1 MKSSEEKVIFSAF
14 SHCNA
19 FLACFTSKKIEN
31 TTDSLENNDDF
42 NMFPRKKK
50 ADICVIFFQFY
61 WFSTGKTLKI
71 VRKLCIVMRVTS
83 IV

>member
-1 MKSSEEKVIFSAF
+1 MKSSVEKVIFSAF
-14 SHCNA
+14 SHYDA
-19 FLACFTSKKIEN
+19 FLACFTSKN
-31 TTDSLENNDDF
+31 ENNDDF
-42 NMFPRKKK
+42 NMFQRKKE
-50 ADICVIFFQFY
+50 ADRCVIFFQIY